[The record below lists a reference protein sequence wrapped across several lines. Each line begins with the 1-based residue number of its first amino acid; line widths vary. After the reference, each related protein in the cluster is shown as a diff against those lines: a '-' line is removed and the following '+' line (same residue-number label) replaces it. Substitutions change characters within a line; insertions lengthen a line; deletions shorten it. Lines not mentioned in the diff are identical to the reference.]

1 MAAKMTM
8 KDILMKWGFKIKNSR
23 YVPESLKL
31 KIFIYRKKRFLD
43 GISKEQKGLEIGPSH
58 SPIVPKKEGYHV
70 ETIDWLDQ
78 TGLREHYK
86 NDDVNLDTIEPVDY
100 VWKGGSYSQLIQKSN
115 HYDYIIASHMIEH
128 TTNFA
133 GFLQDCSNLL
143 KKDGIL
149 RLAVPD
155 KRYCFDHYRYTTSI
169 AEVLNNAYM
178 PNDLQSV
185 GNVAEHLLNAV
196 SRRGRISWNKPA
208 LSVLDFLMKYR
219 NKDYRFIHDKNT
231 VMDGMRRACEN
242 QYIDIHHY
250 VFTPASFELLIYE
263 LRVLEVID
271 MKITHMWNTR
281 RNEFIVTLQKTEEKA
296 ELDLQYRRR
305 LLRARD
311 KQNRIF

>member
-1 MAAKMTM
+1 MAV
-8 KDILMKWGFKIKNSR
+8 KDAYKENYKKWKSKIKNSR
-23 YVPESLKL
+23 YIPEAL
-31 KIFIYRKKRFLD
+31 KIYVFREMRFLD

-58 SPIVPKKEGYHV
+58 SPIVPKRDGYHV
-70 ETIDWLDQ
+70 ETLDWLDQ
-78 TGLREHYK
+78 AGLRERYK
-86 NDDVNLDTIEPVDY
+86 NDSVDLDAIEPVDY
-100 VWKGGSYSQLIQKSN
+100 VWKSGSYSQLIQKSDY
-115 HYDYIIASHMIEH
+115 YDYIIASHMIEH

-155 KRYCFDHYRYTTSI
+155 KRYCFDHYRYTTSL

-185 GNVAEHLLNAV
+185 GNVAEYYMNVV
-196 SRRGRISWNKPA
+196 SRKGQISWSKP
-208 LSVLDFLMKYR
+208 VLPAFDFLMRHKNKY
-219 NKDYRFIHDKNT
+219 YRFLHDKNT
-231 VMDGMRRACEN
+231 AMDGMRRVCEN

-250 VFTPASFELLIYE
+250 VFTPASFALLIYD

-271 MKITHMWNTR
+271 MKITRMWNTR
-281 RNEFIVTLQKTEEKA
+281 RNEFIVTLQKTEEKT
-296 ELDLQYRRR
+296 ELDFEYRKR

-311 KQNRIF
+311 RQNKIF